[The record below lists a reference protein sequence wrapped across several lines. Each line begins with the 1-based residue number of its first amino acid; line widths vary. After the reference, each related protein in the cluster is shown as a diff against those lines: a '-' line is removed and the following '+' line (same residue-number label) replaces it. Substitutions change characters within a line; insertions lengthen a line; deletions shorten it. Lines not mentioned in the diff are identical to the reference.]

1 MNKLLNKL
9 ILFNPRFTKAEQGHR
24 QVNFWSRLNF
34 IYRKN
39 AMLERKPKR
48 YRYPIE
54 LISISVWSY
63 HRFND
68 SYRDV
73 SERLL
78 YRGIDVSYETI
89 RQWCI
94 KFGPYFK
101 SVMKKRESRASDK
114 WHLDE
119 QQLRIRG
126 ATYYLWRAV
135 GYELDVFLQKRRNK
149 KAAIRFLSR
158 ILNAYPKPRVIVTDK
173 LRSYVRPIRQMCKG
187 VEHRSHKGLNNRV
200 ENAHQPTRRKEKCLI
215 RFKSPAGAQNLIA
228 FMGKI
233 RNLFAVA
240 VGRYTHSA
248 SHRKIQFHKA
258 KEIWNAA
265 ATEMLCA

>member
-1 MNKLLNKL
+1 
-9 ILFNPRFTKAEQGHR
+9 
-24 QVNFWSRLNF
+24 
-34 IYRKN
+34 
-39 AMLERKPKR
+39 MLARKPKR
-48 YRYPIE
+48 YRYPLE
-54 LISISVWSY
+54 LISIAVWSY

-94 KFGPYFK
+94 KFGSHFK
-101 SVMKKRESRASDK
+101 NVIMKRASRASDK

-126 ATYYLWRAV
+126 AAYYLWRAV
-135 GYELDVFLQKRRNK
+135 DDEGYELDVFLQKRRNK

-158 ILNAYPKPRVIVTDK
+158 LLDAHPKPRVIVTDK
-173 LRSYVRPIRQMCKG
+173 LRSYTKPIRQMCKG
-187 VEHRSHKGLNNRV
+187 VAHRSHKGLNNRV

-215 RFKSPAGAQNLIA
+215 RFKSPAGAQSVIA
-228 FMGKI
+228 LMGSI

-240 VGRYTHSA
+240 VGRYTKAAQQRRS
-248 SHRKIQFHKA
+248 QFQSA
-258 KEIWNAA
+258 KEIWNDAA
-265 ATEMLCA
+265 IELLGA